1 MRNNDEVPAAFK
13 WAEYASIFKYS
24 FQAMVKNEYDDLDLD
39 CVVYVSE
46 TETEP
51 CDPVGDLK
59 IEETLWESILYLAI
73 IMIAYRIIAFT
84 SLKLLSR
91 RHTQS

>member
-1 MRNNDEVPAAFK
+1 M
-13 WAEYASIFKYS
+13 
-24 FQAMVKNEYDDLDLD
+24 KNEYDELDLD
-39 CVVYVSE
+39 CVVYVSM

-59 IEETLWESILYLAI
+59 IEESMWENILYLAI
-73 IMIAYRIIAFT
+73 IMLAYRIIAFT
-84 SLKLLSR
+84 ALKLLSR